1 MVRWATS
8 SAAQGGW
15 RAAQGEDPGEG
26 EQAKPNEQA
35 LTGDAGLRVIVALEQ
50 GQARAAQ
57 TVR

>member
-1 MVRWATS
+1 VRWATS
-8 SAAQGGW
+8 SAAQGGG
-15 RAAQGEDPGEG
+15 AQQQGEDPGEG